1 MRKQPLIALFYLA
14 IIWGLCNCHE
24 EIDRQTLVA
33 QPEAS
38 QSVTERTAFSAEVK
52 GMITDVDVTD
62 KELITQHGH
71 CWSTFPFPVLR
82 DGDSLTTSYKGSR
95 TTTGIFISYLSRLEP
110 NKQYYV
116 RAYAIINDNETRYSK
131 QISFNTYDDIT
142 PNDLKAVS
150 IDSITQVK
158 REDTTYAAI
167 AKSTFSRI
175 GTQWTIT
182 EYGHCWAEHKEPTL
196 DDYKTAVRESLTT
209 GQPIRS
215 VLTNLERGK
224 SYYVRAYAI
233 ATTTNPDNIRTNTLT
248 LYGLYNSEKPTF
260 QTGN

>member
-1 MRKQPLIALFYLA
+1 MWLSS
-14 IIWGLCNCHE
+14 CHE
-24 EIDRQTLVA
+24 EIDRQTIVA
-33 QPEAS
+33 QQDAA
-38 QSVTERTAFSAEVK
+38 QSVTELTAFSAEIK
-52 GMITDVDVTD
+52 GIIADVDVKN
-62 KELITQHGH
+62 KEFITQHGH
-71 CWSTFPFPVLR
+71 CWSSFPFPVLR

-95 TTTGIFISYLSRLEP
+95 TTTGLFISYLNRLEP

-116 RAYAIINDNETRYSK
+116 RAYAIVNGNETRYSK

-167 AKSTFSRI
+167 AKSTLSKI

-182 EYGHCWAEHKEPTL
+182 EYGHCWAEHKEPTIE
-196 DDYKTAVRESLTT
+196 DYKTVVREPVTS

-215 VLTNLERGK
+215 MLTNLEKGK
-224 SYYVRAYAI
+224 RYYVRAYAI
-233 ATTTNPDNIRTNTLT
+233 ATTANPDNIRTNTLT

-260 QTGN
+260 RTGN